1 MSTLFYPQLM
11 QFPVVKQR
19 KMRTVANRT
28 ADGRVIS
35 LADPAGETTE
45 WQLQYAE
52 LSDSEL
58 AALETFFASVEGTL
72 NGFTF
77 LDPEANLLAYSGTLD
92 NAAWTA
98 GPALQV
104 TVEKGYYTLQNTGA
118 AAQSLTQT
126 LGAAPS
132 GYMYCLSAEVR
143 AAAGATVTMLIG
155 SQQVAYVVGA
165 NWQRIVFAAAD
176 AATFGLQL
184 AAGASVDVNG
194 IQAEAQAG
202 ASVYRAT
209 TAGGVYEGARLGTDR
224 LDMVTAGPNRHGCQV
239 TVIYNSHL

>member
-1 MSTLFYPQLM
+1 MSALVYPQLM

-19 KMRTVANRT
+19 KLRTVVNRT

-35 LADPAGETTE
+35 LADPAGETTA

-58 AALETFFASVEGTL
+58 ATLETFFTSAEGTL

-98 GPALQV
+98 GPALKV
-104 TVEKGYYTLQNTGA
+104 TAQTGYYTLQNSGGA
-118 AAQSLTQT
+118 AQNLTQT

-132 GYMYCLSAEVR
+132 GYLYCLSAEVR
-143 AAAGATVTMLIG
+143 AAAGATVTLLIG
-155 SQQVAYVVGA
+155 SQQAAYVVEA

-176 AATFGLQL
+176 APTFGLQL

-194 IQAEAQAG
+194 MQVEAQAG

-209 TAGGVYEGARLGTDR
+209 TAGGVYEGARLGTDG
-224 LDMVTAGPNRHGCQV
+224 LEIVTAGPNRHGCQV